1 MSQLIPLHFIF
12 ASCISWT
19 QFRLIGSDGNCLV
32 FENVVVL
39 DITLIMFGKAS
50 AVLSPVSPFFQ
61 SLLLIPQ
68 LISGLGFSII
78 SSKMQNK
85 DNECKLHE
93 MHFNLSQRL
102 IKLPK
107 AYKNSLNENL
117 LELQ

>member
-1 MSQLIPLHFIF
+1 
-12 ASCISWT
+12 
-19 QFRLIGSDGNCLV
+19 
-32 FENVVVL
+32 
-39 DITLIMFGKAS
+39 MFGKANT
-50 AVLSPVSPFFQ
+50 VLSPVSPFFQ
-61 SLLLIPQ
+61 NLLSIPQ

-85 DNECKLHE
+85 DNECELHE